1 MKTHP
6 TDLISLV
13 PGLVSVAVAIVAL
26 AGGLTLDALAT
37 DWVWPAVLIGLGLL
51 VLATAG
57 IGRRE
62 PATAQGPEDTADE
75 VADEPLDER
84 EHEA

>member
-13 PGLVSVAVAIVAL
+13 PGLVSVAVAVVAL
-26 AGGLTLDALAT
+26 AGGLTLDVLAT
-37 DWVWPAVLIGLGLL
+37 DWIWPAVLIGLGLL

-57 IGRRE
+57 IGRRGPARSTAE
-62 PATAQGPEDTADE
+62 PVDDPVEETAF
-75 VADEPLDER
+75 
-84 EHEA
+84 EA